1 MRPHISCSPT
11 GQAPT
16 CIVLTAEDTCAGRC
30 SLRRADWDAEFD
42 WVTKLGPDNPKNYQI
57 WVYRKECV
65 KRTKKPAREL
75 DFVEV

>member
-1 MRPHISCSPT
+1 MRPNVSCSALFRHP
-11 GQAPT
+11 AT
-16 CIVLTAEDTCAGRC
+16 CNVLTPEDTRC
-30 SLRRADWDAEFD
+30 FLRRADWDAEFD
-42 WVTKLGPDNPKNYQI
+42 WVTKLGPDHPKNYQI

>member
-1 MRPHISCSPT
+1 MC
-11 GQAPT
+11 
-16 CIVLTAEDTCAGRC
+16 RC
-30 SLRRADWDAEFD
+30 SRRRADWDAEFD